1 MVECSADKCSV
12 LIASLVSSSCQAPPI
27 LYDRSMCRC
36 DSASLSMSTV
46 WPHIP
51 AAMMPWPADPDTPS
65 LTHET
70 DPIIIGQL
78 RESTGVL
85 AGCSASQH
93 LTSIYL
99 TATRER
105 VQGVMLPYQ

>member
-1 MVECSADKCSV
+1 
-12 LIASLVSSSCQAPPI
+12 
-27 LYDRSMCRC
+27 
-36 DSASLSMSTV
+36 MSTV

-51 AAMMPWPADPDTPS
+51 AAMMLWPADPHTPS

-93 LTSIYL
+93 LAIYL
-99 TATRER
+99 TPSRER